1 MFLNNIKFIII
12 NKTKPSKKAS
22 YNCDGCLVALSMLG
36 KTIPQKTSVV
46 LPTSS
51 PLIKLAI
58 RPKNIPIGA
67 TQTITSNKKKVGI
80 FFFY

>member
-1 MFLNNIKFIII
+1 ML
-12 NKTKPSKKAS
+12 
-22 YNCDGCLVALSMLG
+22 LSILG
-36 KTIPQKTSVV
+36 KITPQKTSVV

-67 TQTITSNKKKVGI
+67 TKQLYLIRKKLVY
-80 FFFY
+80 FF

>member
-1 MFLNNIKFIII
+1 ML
-12 NKTKPSKKAS
+12 
-22 YNCDGCLVALSMLG
+22 LSILG
-36 KTIPQKTSVV
+36 KITPQKTSVV

-51 PLIKLAI
+51 PLIKLAT

-67 TQTITSNKKKVGI
+67 TKEIISNKKKVGI

>member
-1 MFLNNIKFIII
+1 M
-12 NKTKPSKKAS
+12 
-22 YNCDGCLVALSMLG
+22 LSSIFG
-36 KTIPQKTSVV
+36 KITPQETSVD

-67 TQTITSNKKKVGI
+67 TQATISSNKKAGI
-80 FFFY
+80 FFFFRKPIST

>member
-1 MFLNNIKFIII
+1 MII

-22 YNCDGCLVALSMLG
+22 YNCDGCLAVLSMLG
-36 KTIPQKTSVV
+36 KITPQKTFVV
-46 LPTSS
+46 LPTNS

-67 TQTITSNKKKVGI
+67 TQTIISNKKKVGI
-80 FFFY
+80 FFFIENQ